1 MSARLFCDIELAARI
16 ECAEADLMAAAAAAA
31 WARFPAGFV
40 VPIAGGV
47 ATFAAPDSP
56 FNKVAGLG
64 FAGNPADADLAVVEA
79 AFAAVGSPVQIELA
93 HLANPSLA
101 AGLTRRGY
109 RLESFENV
117 LGRELFPITAPAP
130 PLGVVVEAIGAA
142 DLDAWVDLVVAGV
155 AAPDLLGVPSHED
168 FPADVVA
175 HAERDLVAAGARC
188 YLARRDGRP
197 AGGASMRITGGIA
210 QLTGAATIPEHR
222 RHGVQ
227 SALLAARLADAA
239 AAGCEVAVV
248 TTQPGSKSQQNVQ
261 KQGFDLLY
269 TRAILINEG

>member
-1 MSARLFCDIELAARI
+1 VSAGLFCDIELAARI
-16 ECAEADLMAAAAAAA
+16 ERAEADLMAAAATAAR
-31 WARFPAGFV
+31 ARFPAGFV

-47 ATFAAPDSP
+47 ATFAEPDSP

-64 FAGNPADADLAVVEA
+64 FDGDPADADLAAVEA

-93 HLANPSLA
+93 HLASPSLA

-117 LGRELFPITAPAP
+117 LGRAVEPVAAPAP
-130 PLGVVVEAIGAA
+130 PSDVVVEAVGAA
-142 DLDAWVDLVVAGV
+142 ELDAWVDLVVAGV
-155 AAPDLLGVPSHED
+155 AAPDLQGLPSHED
-168 FPADVVA
+168 FPAETVA
-175 HAERDLVAAGARC
+175 RAERDLVAAGARC

-197 AGGASMRITGGIA
+197 AGGASMRIAGGVA
-210 QLTGAATIPEHR
+210 QLTGAATILEHR

-227 SALLAARLADAA
+227 SALLAARLADAS

-261 KQGFDLLY
+261 RQGFDLLY
-269 TRAILINEG
+269 ARTILIREG

>member
-16 ECAEADLMAAAAAAA
+16 ERAEADLMTGAATAAR
-31 WARFPAGFV
+31 ARFPAGFV

-47 ATFAAPDSP
+47 ATFAEPGSP

-64 FAGNPADADLAVVEA
+64 FDGDPADADLAAVEA
-79 AFAAVGSPVQIELA
+79 AFAAVAAPVQIELA
-93 HLANPSLA
+93 HLASPSLA

-117 LGRELFPITAPAP
+117 LGRALEPIPAP
-130 PLGVVVEAIGAA
+130 PPDVVVEAIGATE
-142 DLDAWVDLVVAGV
+142 LDAWVDLVVAGV
-155 AAPDLLGVPSHED
+155 AAPDIQGVPSHEN
-168 FPADVVA
+168 FPAEVLA
-175 HAERDLVAAGARC
+175 HAERDLVVAGARC

-197 AGGASMRITGGIA
+197 AGGASMRIASGIA

-239 AAGCEVAVV
+239 AAGCDVAVV
-248 TTQPGSKSQQNVQ
+248 TTQPGSKSQRNVQ